1 MKGADCPMTDRELV
15 ELAFTMLKRSYVP
28 YSKFP
33 VGAALLCA
41 DGTVFTGCNVENSA
55 YGSTICAE
63 RTAIVKAVSEGHRD
77 DWMKLAVVGNST
89 DYCWPCGACRQMLYE
104 FCPELTVLV
113 ARGDREFVSLPLGEL
128 LPHGFGPKSLST
140 G

>member
-1 MKGADCPMTDRELV
+1 MTDRELV
-15 ELAFTMLKRSYVP
+15 ERAFEMLRFSYVP

-33 VGAALLCA
+33 VGAALECA

-63 RTAIVKAVSEGHRD
+63 RTALVKAVSEGHRD
-77 DWMKLAVVGNST
+77 DFVRLAVVGNSK

-104 FCPELTVLV
+104 FAPELTVLV
-113 ARGDREFVSLPLGEL
+113 ARWDPQLVRLPLREL
-128 LPHGFGPKSLST
+128 LPHGFGPKDLEQGS
-140 G
+140 

>member
-1 MKGADCPMTDRELV
+1 MTDQALV
-15 ELAFTMLKRSYVP
+15 DLAFSMLERSYVP
-28 YSKFP
+28 YSRFP

-41 DGTVFTGCNVENSA
+41 GGQVFTGCNVENAA

-63 RTAIVKAVSEGHRD
+63 RTALVKAVSEGRREFSA
-77 DWMKLAVVGNST
+77 LAVAGNST

-104 FCPELTVLV
+104 FAPELTVLV
-113 ARGDREFVSLPLGEL
+113 ARGDGAFVKLPLKEL
-128 LPHGFGPKSLST
+128 PPHGFGPKSL

>member
-1 MKGADCPMTDRELV
+1 MTDRELAD
-15 ELAFTMLKRSYVP
+15 LAYAMLEKSYVP

-41 DGTVFTGCNVENSA
+41 DGTVFTGCNVENAA

-63 RTAIVKAVSEGHRD
+63 RTALVKAVSEGHRD
-77 DWMKLAVVGNST
+77 DFVRLAVVGNSK

-104 FCPELTVLV
+104 FAPGLELLV
-113 ARGDREFVSLPLGEL
+113 ARGDHDYVKLPLKDL
-128 LPHGFGPKSLST
+128 LPHGFGPKDLEQE

>member
-1 MKGADCPMTDRELV
+1 MTDRELV
-15 ELAFTMLKRSYVP
+15 ELAFTMLERSYVP

-77 DWMKLAVVGNST
+77 DWVKLAVVGNST

-104 FCPELTVLV
+104 FCPGLTVLV
-113 ARGDREFVSLPLGEL
+113 ARGGRDFVSLPLGEL
-128 LPHGFGPKSLST
+128 LPHGFGPKSLTT